1 MAAAPPPSPALRRGP
16 GLARLLPLIAFA
28 AFLGLVLY
36 GLERPADRT
45 VRSAM
50 VGKPVPEF
58 ALPGVAPGQPGLSAA
73 DLRTG
78 RPVMVNIMASW
89 CLPCRVEA
97 PRLEALKAQGVTLH
111 AIAVR
116 DDARGLAGFFRAYGN
131 PFARIGMDAD
141 GRTQIA
147 FGSGGVPETFII
159 DGRGIIRHQHVGEI
173 REEHVAELLAIYR
186 RLATAS

>member
-1 MAAAPPPSPALRRGP
+1 MLAPPPPPARLGP

-28 AFLGLVLY
+28 IFIGLVLY
-36 GLERPADRT
+36 GLQRPADRT

-58 ALPGVAPGQPGLSAA
+58 ALPGWAPGQPGLSSA

-78 RPVMVNIMASW
+78 RPVMVNVMASW
-89 CLPCRVEA
+89 CLPCRIEA
-97 PRLEALKAQGVTLH
+97 PRLEKLREQGVVIH

-116 DDARGLAGFFRAYGN
+116 DDSRGLSGFFRVYGN
-131 PFARIGMDAD
+131 PFGRVGMDAD

-147 FGSGGVPETFII
+147 FGSGGVPETFLI

-173 REEHVAELLAIYR
+173 RDEHVAGLVERYR
-186 RLATAS
+186 RLATGS